1 MPELPDVERFRRLAA
16 THLVG
21 STIEAVDV
29 VDASVLR
36 NTDARRLERLLVGR
50 EVAGVERRG
59 KWLVIRVG
67 EESVVVHFG
76 MTGSLALA
84 GRGDVRRPSDRVVIV
99 CGGEEVRY
107 RDVRKLGGLWVAR
120 DDAEL
125 ADIIGV
131 QGPDASAISFAE
143 LTAAVAG
150 RRGAIKPL
158 LMDQR
163 VVAGLGN
170 MSSDEIL
177 WAAGIDPARRA
188 STLSA
193 ADVRQLRDSMREVTR
208 RAVEAGR
215 IPRTRSWLSSQRGEP
230 DPVCPRCQG
239 PIERRTIAGRT
250 SLWCPDCQH

>member
-1 MPELPDVERFRRLAA
+1 M
-16 THLVG
+16 
-21 STIEAVDV
+21 
-29 VDASVLR
+29 LR
-36 NTDARRLERLLVGR
+36 NTDARRFDRVLVGR

-59 KWLVIRVG
+59 KWLVIRVD
-67 EESVVVHFG
+67 EERVVVHFG
-76 MTGSLALA
+76 MTGSLAFA

-120 DDAEL
+120 DAAEL

-131 QGPDASAISFAE
+131 QGPDASAISLAE
-143 LTAAVAG
+143 LTAGLAG

-177 WAAGIDPARRA
+177 WTAGIDPARRA

-193 ADVRQLRDSMREVTR
+193 AEVRRLRNSMRDVTR
-208 RAVEAGR
+208 RAVE
-215 IPRTRSWLSSQRGEP
+215 
-230 DPVCPRCQG
+230 
-239 PIERRTIAGRT
+239 GRT
-250 SLWCPDCQH
+250 DPANTIMAVEPARRPRPGVPTVSGPDRAPHDLWSHLAVVP

>member
-29 VDASVLR
+29 ADASVLR
-36 NTDARRLERLLVGR
+36 NTNVRGIDSVLVGR

-59 KWLVIRVG
+59 KWLAMRVD

-84 GRGDVRRPSDRVVIV
+84 GRGDVRRRSDRVVIV
-99 CGGEEVRY
+99 CGGGEVRY

-120 DDAEL
+120 DAAEVVGV
-125 ADIIGV
+125 IGV
-131 QGPDASAISFAE
+131 QGPDASVVSLTE
-143 LTAAVAG
+143 LATRLAG

-170 MSSDEIL
+170 MLSDEIL
-177 WAAGIDPARRA
+177 WNAAIDPARRA

-193 ADVRQLRDSMREVTR
+193 EDVRQLRDSMREVTR

>member
-1 MPELPDVERFRRLAA
+1 MPELPDVERFRRLAED
-16 THLVG
+16 HLVG
-21 STIEAVDV
+21 STIDGVDV

-36 NTDARRLERLLVGR
+36 NTDARGFHRVLVGH

-59 KWLVIRVG
+59 KWLVMRVD
-67 EESVVVHFG
+67 EEMVVVHFG

-84 GRGDVRRPSDRVVIV
+84 GRADVRRRSDRVVIV
-99 CGGEEVRY
+99 CGGGEVRY
-107 RDVRKLGGLWVAR
+107 RDVRKLGGLWVAQ
-120 DDAEL
+120 DAAEL

-131 QGPDASAISFAE
+131 QGPDASAVSLAE
-143 LTAAVAG
+143 LATRLAG

-170 MSSDEIL
+170 MLSDEIL
-177 WAAGIDPARRA
+177 WNAGIDPARRA

-193 ADVRQLRDSMREVTR
+193 ADVRGLRNSARDVTR
-208 RAVEAGR
+208 RAVKAGR
-215 IPRTRSWLSSQRGEP
+215 IPRTRSWLSSQRGDA
-230 DPVCPRCQG
+230 DPLCPRCQG
-239 PIERRTIAGRT
+239 PIERRTISGRT